1 MIISWPG
8 HVQPSTETD
17 FMCSF
22 WDLMPTFREVL
33 NPKADI
39 RNMDGVSI
47 LPLLQNRKGQKEHEY
62 LYFEFLEMNG
72 NIRGNKPYY
81 ELYNLASDPSEKY
94 NVLNQYPEKAD
105 ELKAIMKEAHIEDSN
120 WPLFR

>member
-1 MIISWPG
+1 M
-8 HVQPSTETD
+8 
-17 FMCSF
+17 
-22 WDLMPTFREVL
+22 
-33 NPKADI
+33 
-39 RNMDGVSI
+39 GVRQSAEGDWK
-47 LPLLQNRKGQKEHEY
+47 LVH
-62 LYFEFLEMNG
+62 M